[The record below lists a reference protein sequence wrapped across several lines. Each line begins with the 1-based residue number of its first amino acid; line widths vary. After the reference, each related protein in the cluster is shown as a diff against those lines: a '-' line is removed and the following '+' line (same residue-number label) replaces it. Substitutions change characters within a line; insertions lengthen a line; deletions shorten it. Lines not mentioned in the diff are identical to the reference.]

1 MKKSKRKISFDLILA
16 FSLAFVGG
24 LLECYSLSNR
34 GFFALMQTGNL
45 ISVFINIIRL
55 DWQSIVV
62 SLLVIFTFI
71 FGLILSNLI
80 EHFAKK
86 RNIDY
91 HPFEEIVSLIL
102 LIIVIF
108 IPVEFNKENVFLE
121 AKDLSLTNLIS
132 NMLLSLIGA
141 MLLESFTKLNR
152 KSYTATM
159 MTANLQRMIHSFFK
173 SKEEHD
179 KNELLYGFDYLV
191 IIVLFGLGVMSAY
204 SYFYFLNPN
213 FALND
218 HYIHTILPNF
228 ILFVPILVIVIL
240 LILKFCFFNKSGSD
254 KKDELSDGES
264 ESEKSKSQA

>member
-1 MKKSKRKISFDLILA
+1 M
-16 FSLAFVGG
+16 
-24 LLECYSLSNR
+24 
-34 GFFALMQTGNL
+34 
-45 ISVFINIIRL
+45 
-55 DWQSIVV
+55 
-62 SLLVIFTFI
+62 
-71 FGLILSNLI
+71 
-80 EHFAKK
+80 
-86 RNIDY
+86 
-91 HPFEEIVSLIL
+91 

-121 AKDLSLTNLIS
+121 AKDLSFTNVIS

-218 HYIHTILPNF
+218 HYIHTILPNL

-240 LILKFCFFNKSGSD
+240 LILKFCFFNRSGSD
-254 KKDELSDGES
+254 KKGEISEGES
-264 ESEKSKSQA
+264 ESEKLKSQA